1 MAWAGS
7 SSAVLSTPYT
17 HRVIR
22 KSLDTCH
29 QMTHARAQG
38 GVRHMLVT
46 QGEIA
51 TATHHVT
58 EVTHNVH
65 VDAQLFLG
73 LQMQGEGWC
82 GGKGLMV

>member
-1 MAWAGS
+1 
-7 SSAVLSTPYT
+7 
-17 HRVIR
+17 
-22 KSLDTCH
+22 
-29 QMTHARAQG
+29 
-38 GVRHMLVT
+38 MLVT